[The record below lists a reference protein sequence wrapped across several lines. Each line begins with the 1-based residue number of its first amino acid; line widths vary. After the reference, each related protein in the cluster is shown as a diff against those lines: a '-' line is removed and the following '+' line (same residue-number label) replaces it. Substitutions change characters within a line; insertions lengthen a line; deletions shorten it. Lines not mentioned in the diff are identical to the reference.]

1 MKFFFDLFPVILFFV
16 TFKLYGVFIATA
28 VAIGATFVQIAWL
41 WFRHR
46 KVETM
51 MWVNLGV
58 ITVFGGATLAFQD
71 EMFIK
76 WKPTVLYWLIALA
89 ILISNYVFQKN
100 VIRMMLEKQMVL
112 PQKVWGHLNNSWVI
126 FFVMMGCLNLYVAF
140 GYELDTW
147 VTFKLFGSTGMMVV
161 FVVLQILMLGKHIR
175 AQEETVLSENTQP
188 TPVNE
193 DKEKG

>member
-16 TFKLYGVFIATA
+16 TFKLYGVFMATA
-28 VAIGATFVQIAWL
+28 VAIGATFVQIGWL

-58 ITVFGGATLAFQD
+58 ITIFGGATLAFQD

-89 ILISNYVFQKN
+89 LLISNYAFQKN
-100 VIRMMLEKQMVL
+100 LIRMMLEKQMAL
-112 PQKVWGHLNNSWVI
+112 PQKIWEHLNNSWVI
-126 FFVMMGCLNLYVAF
+126 FFVLMGCLNLYVAF

-147 VTFKLFGSTGMMVV
+147 VTFKLFGSTGIMLV

-175 AQEETVLSENTQP
+175 AQEEAALSGDAEL
-188 TPVNE
+188 TPVKE